1 MDAAGDLLR
10 IATLGDEAIGPGLKA
25 AQDVEGLGLAGADHH
40 RDAAEVRVRLDPFA
54 EVEAAVP
61 GEQEIAEHEIESVI
75 GEVLEAALGVG
86 GDRHFE
92 VRILEDQGELLGL
105 GGAVFDDEHARHG
118 WLLPTQ
124 EMPPPPSAA
133 KY

>member
-1 MDAAGDLLR
+1 MDAADDLLR

-92 VRILEDQGELLGL
+92 VRIPRGSGRVV
-105 GGAVFDDEHARHG
+105 GPG
-118 WLLPTQ
+118 WGCLRR
-124 EMPPPPSAA
+124 
-133 KY
+133 